1 MQYLCTVRG
10 RSIIPCTKKYID
22 TYGEWLIINSKY
34 KHWKR
39 KTKKE
44 RKRKRDYTSL
54 VIPAT
59 DSRSMLAKNSNSPR
73 PVAPAAS
80 HVPSVRPP
88 VSPQP
93 HEFDPLSVKKESLY

>member
-1 MQYLCTVRG
+1 MENDLS
-10 RSIIPCTKKYID
+10 SIVITNI
-22 TYGEWLIINSKY
+22 E
-34 KHWKR
+34 KR
-39 KTKKE
+39 KMKNE

-93 HEFDPLSVKKESLY
+93 REFDPLSVKKESLY